1 MTLLTSGS
9 GLIAPCG
16 GAVDNSDNLYV
27 ADASAHNLLKVA
39 ADGTQTTLASGLNS
53 TSVAVDG
60 SGDVYYSDKNANT
73 ITKLPW
79 NGTAFGSPVTLA
91 TGLSTPYGLTVA
103 ETGNVYVA
111 NNTPRTV
118 VKVTVTA
125 PSGLIF
131 ADTKVGA
138 TSTDS
143 PQAVTLA
150 NIANAAFSFEPTAGT
165 NQTLTA
171 GRFLCH
177 CAPPPPTPSRSH
189 SPPSSS

>member
-16 GAVDNSDNLYV
+16 GAVDSSGNLYV

-39 ADGTQTTLASGLNS
+39 ADGTQTMLASGVNS

-91 TGLSTPYGLTVA
+91 TGLSTPYGLTVV
-103 ETGNVYVA
+103 ETGNIYVA

-118 VKVTVTA
+118 GKGTVTS
-125 PSGLIF
+125 PSGLIL
-131 ADTKVGA
+131 AVTKVGA
-138 TSTDS
+138 TITDS
-143 PQAVTLA
+143 QYEVTRA
-150 NIANAAFSFEPTAGT
+150 DAIM
-165 NQTLTA
+165 
-171 GRFLCH
+171 
-177 CAPPPPTPSRSH
+177 
-189 SPPSSS
+189 SSM